1 MKNLIDFIRTSP
13 NSVFNCHNRKGIKY
27 LTRLRLGLNR
37 LREHKFKHSFQDT
50 LNSFCSCGVDVEK
63 STHFFLYCLF
73 LSNQRCTLLNTVND
87 IDSPLTNTDDMIL
100 THIILFGK
108 ASLDISA
115 NTLLLKGAPS
125 GLRKF
130 LANKSLLKMMRNVFY
145 FTLKGLFVLKIF
157 KFLSWF
163 FGNI

>member
-1 MKNLIDFIRTSP
+1 M
-13 NSVFNCHNRKGIKY
+13 
-27 LTRLRLGLNR
+27 RLGLNR
-37 LREHKFKHSFQDT
+37 LREHKFGHSFQDT
-50 LNSFCSCGVDVEK
+50 LNSFCLCGFDVEK
-63 STHFFLYCLF
+63 STYFFLYSPF

-87 IDSPLTNTDDMIL
+87 IDTDDMML

-130 LANKSLLKMMRNVFY
+130 FANKSPLKMMRNVFY
-145 FTLKGLFVLKIF
+145 FTLKGLFARYFSFCFDFLVIYKNGLIRKTRLILKF
-157 KFLSWF
+157 MMSKP
-163 FGNI
+163 G